1 MGSNAFCSPPSH
13 LPGKIRCGTLV
24 SDFSDIPAMST
35 KGDES
40 PLISA
45 GQRITKGAVNINWL
59 LDHKVIKLLKARF

>member
-1 MGSNAFCSPPSH
+1 MGSNVFRSPPSH

-24 SDFSDIPAMST
+24 SDFSDIPAKST

-45 GQRITKGAVNINWL
+45 GQRITKDAVNIN
-59 LDHKVIKLLKARF
+59 